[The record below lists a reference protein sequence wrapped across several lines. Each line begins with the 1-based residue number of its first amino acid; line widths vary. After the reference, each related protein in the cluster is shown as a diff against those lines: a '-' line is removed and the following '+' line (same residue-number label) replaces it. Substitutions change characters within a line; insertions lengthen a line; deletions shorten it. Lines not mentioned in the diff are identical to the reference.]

1 MNKTDLILKKFLT
14 NNIELEKYIDSAVIP
29 RCGLKKY
36 QIILETNRNLGFIF
50 QKQELLICV
59 VENIVPNF
67 CKFIG
72 ETEICPLIL
81 GGKG

>member
-50 QKQELLICV
+50 KSK
-59 VENIVPNF
+59 NY
-67 CKFIG
+67 
-72 ETEICPLIL
+72 
-81 GGKG
+81 